1 MVEAQ
6 AWWRKC
12 FLLLWAVAAAL
23 KLLIAS
29 QLPLFVDEAF
39 YWQEGQHLAPAYSDL
54 PGLTAWLTR
63 LGVELGGQH
72 VLAVRLP
79 FLIIAAVIPWFVV
92 RMSARWFGDL
102 AGWQA
107 GVLCVLMPLSGTLG
121 LLAVPDVPMA
131 LASVLCLHAVARLL
145 RQVNAANAVELALGL
160 VLGAL
165 SHYRFLGVIGMGL
178 LALLALPQGRRLLRD
193 SRVWMALSVGV
204 VAWLPLLAWNADNH
218 DAGLRFQLLDRHPW
232 SFHLEGLFFLLIQP
246 VVVTPVLCLLLWL
259 VAWRGWRQPGW
270 SVQMRY
276 FALAGGVS
284 TLMIFVLGFFTD
296 VERIS
301 FHWPLPGY
309 LALLVAAPA
318 LLQHWAPGWRR
329 WLLWLGVA
337 VGGVLGLGYYAMAGS
352 PQLRQVL
359 ADNKF
364 YPRNFIGWEPLA
376 EAVQEELAQMPA
388 GTQVVAGSFKVGA
401 ELGFQ
406 LGDASI
412 AVLPHALNDRHGRTA
427 QLALWGLISHGRTQA
442 PQLLVISPADQRFRN
457 LLQRYHQLC
466 EWFGPL
472 PGPRTVSIDHGRQRF
487 LLFRLPAQAPVPVP
501 GDAAPCVAPAI
512 AWVDTPLPRQVVGNR
527 LRVSGWAFKDG
538 VGLRGVELLVDGQP
552 WQMADYGHALDVRPA
567 WPGSTDP
574 HHPHVG
580 FRASLD
586 LSALPAG
593 THWLGLRLHG
603 NDGSQEDWAQQRLE
617 LQR

>member
-12 FLLLWAVAAAL
+12 FLLLWATAAAL

-54 PGLTAWLTR
+54 PGLTAWLIR

-79 FLIIAAVIPWFVV
+79 FLAIAALIPWFVV

-131 LASVLCLHAVARLL
+131 LAAVLCLHAVARLL
-145 RQVNAANAVELALGL
+145 RQVNASNAVELALGL
-160 VLGAL
+160 AIGAL
-165 SHYRFLGVIGMGL
+165 SHYRFLGVIGMGFITL
-178 LALLALPQGRRLLRD
+178 LLLPQGRRLLRD
-193 SRVWMALSVGV
+193 SRVWMALSVGF

-232 SFHLEGLFFLLIQP
+232 SFHHEGVFFLLIQP
-246 VVVTPVLCLLLWL
+246 LIVTPLLCGLLWL
-259 VAWRGWRQPGW
+259 VAWRGWKRVDW
-270 SVQMRY
+270 SVQQRY
-276 FALAGGVS
+276 FALTGGIS
-284 TLMIFVLGFFTD
+284 TLAIFALGFFTD

-318 LLQHWAPGWRR
+318 VLLAWSVRWRR
-329 WLLWLGVA
+329 VLWVTVALGWMVA
-337 VGGVLGLGYYAMAGS
+337 LGYYAVVGS
-352 PQLRQVL
+352 PQLRQTL
-359 ADNKF
+359 AESKF

-376 EAVQEELAQMPA
+376 DAVREELAQMPA
-388 GTQVVAGSFKVGA
+388 GTRVLASSFKVGA

-427 QLALWGLISHGRTQA
+427 QLALWGLIGDGRSEV
-442 PQLLVISPADQRFRN
+442 PQLLVINPADQRFRD
-457 LLQRYHQLC
+457 LLARYRQLC
-466 EWFGPL
+466 GWVGPL
-472 PGPRTVSIDHGRQRF
+472 PGPRTLSIDHGRQRF
-487 LLFRLPAQAPVPVP
+487 LLMRLPPDPLGERQGSACITPALAWIDSPSPRSQV
-501 GDAAPCVAPAI
+501 GDAV
-512 AWVDTPLPRQVVGNR
+512 T
-527 LRVSGWAFKDG
+527 VSGWAFKDG
-538 VGLRGVELLVDGQP
+538 AGLRAVELLVDGQP
-552 WQMADYGHALDVRPA
+552 WQMADYGHRLDVRPA

-574 HHPHVG
+574 QHPHVG
-580 FRASLD
+580 FRATLD
-586 LSALPAG
+586 LSTLPAG

-603 NDGSQEDWAQQRLE
+603 NDGSQEDWAQQRVE
-617 LQR
+617 LRH

>member
-1 MVEAQ
+1 MVDAQ

-12 FLLLWAVAAAL
+12 FLLLWATTAAL
-23 KLLIAS
+23 KLVIAS

-72 VLAVRLP
+72 VLALRLP
-79 FLIIAAVIPWFVV
+79 FLAIAAVIPWFVV
-92 RMSARWFGDL
+92 RMSARWFGEV

-121 LLAVPDVPMA
+121 MLAVPDVPMA
-131 LASVLCLHAVARLL
+131 LAAMLCLHAVARLL
-145 RQVNAANAVELALGL
+145 RQVNAGNAVELALGL
-160 VLGAL
+160 SIGAL

-178 LALLALPQGRRLLRD
+178 IALLLLPRGRRLLAD

-232 SFHLEGLFFLLIQP
+232 SFHLEGLYFLLIQP
-246 VVVTPVLCLLLWL
+246 LMLTPLLCALLWM
-259 VAWRGWRQPGW
+259 VAWQGGRQPGW
-270 SVQMRY
+270 SPQMRY
-276 FALAGGVS
+276 FAFAGAVS
-284 TLMIFVLGFFTD
+284 TLMIFALGFFTD
-296 VERIS
+296 IERIS

-318 LLQHWAPGWRR
+318 MLSRWSMGWQR
-329 WLLWLGVA
+329 LLWASL
-337 VGGVLGLGYYAMAGS
+337 VLGLAVAMGYFAMAGS
-352 PQLRQVL
+352 ATLRQSL

-376 EAVQEELAQMPA
+376 RAVREELAQMPDDTRVLA
-388 GTQVVAGSFKVGA
+388 SSFKVGA

-406 LGDASI
+406 LADADI

-427 QLALWGLISHGRTQA
+427 QLALWGLVSEGRSEV
-442 PQLLVISPADQRFRN
+442 PRLLVVNPADQRFRD
-457 LLQRYHQLC
+457 LLARYHQLC
-466 EWFGPL
+466 QWLGPL

-487 LLFRLPAQAPVPVP
+487 LLFRLPAQSAVP
-501 GDAAPCVAPAI
+501 DRSCVTPAI
-512 AWVDTPLPRQVVGNR
+512 AWVDTPLPGQQVGDQ
-527 LRVSGWAFKDG
+527 LTVSGWAFKDG
-538 VGLRGVELLVDGQP
+538 VGLRSIELLLDGRP
-552 WQMADYGHALDVRPA
+552 LAVAGYGRRFDVRPVWA
-567 WPGSTDP
+567 GSNDP
-574 HHPHVG
+574 QHPDVG
-580 FRASLD
+580 FDATLD
-586 LSALPAG
+586 LSAVPPG
-593 THWLGLRLHG
+593 SHWLGLRLHG
-603 NDGSQEDWAQQRLE
+603 NDGSVEDWGQQRIE
-617 LQR
+617 LVR

>member
-1 MVEAQ
+1 MVVEAQ
-6 AWWRKC
+6 TRWQKW
-12 FLLLWAVAAAL
+12 FLVLWATAAAL

-72 VLAVRLP
+72 VLALRLP
-79 FLIIAAVIPWFVV
+79 FLAIGAIIPWFVV
-92 RMSARWFGDL
+92 RMAARWFGPT

-107 GVLCVLMPLSGTLG
+107 GILCLLMPLSGTLG

-131 LASVLCLHAVARLL
+131 LAAVLCLHAVARLL
-145 RQVNAANAVELALGL
+145 RQVNASNAVELALGL
-160 VLGAL
+160 AIGAL

-178 LALLALPQGRRLLRD
+178 IALLLLPQGRRLLRD
-193 SRVWMALSVGV
+193 SRVWMALSVGF

-232 SFHLEGLFFLLIQP
+232 SFHHEGVFFLLIQP
-246 VVVTPVLCLLLWL
+246 LIVTPLLCGLLWL
-259 VAWRGWRQPGW
+259 VAWRGSKRTDWNLQ
-270 SVQMRY
+270 QRY
-276 FALAGGVS
+276 FALTGGIS
-284 TLMIFVLGFFTD
+284 TAMIFALGFFTD

-318 LLQHWAPGWRR
+318 LLLGWSRRWRR
-329 WLLWLGVA
+329 LLWLSLLLGWVVA
-337 VGGVLGLGYYAMAGS
+337 LGYYAMASS
-352 PQLRQVL
+352 PQWRQVL

-376 EAVQEELAQMPA
+376 EAVRDELAQMPA
-388 GTQVVAGSFKVGA
+388 GTRILAGSFKVGS

-406 LGDASI
+406 LGDDSI

-427 QLALWGLISHGRTQA
+427 QLALWKLIGDGRSDV
-442 PQLLVISPADQRFRN
+442 PQLLVINPADQRFRD
-457 LLQRYHQLC
+457 LLARYQQLC
-466 EWFGPL
+466 QWVGPL

-487 LLFRLPAQAPVPVP
+487 LLMRLPPRPAGVVP
-501 GDAAPCVAPAI
+501 DEACVTPAL
-512 AWVDTPLPRQVVGNR
+512 AWIDSPLPRATVGDQAQVR
-527 LRVSGWAFKDG
+527 GWAFKDG
-538 VGLRGVELLVDGQP
+538 VGLRSVELLLDGKP
-552 WQMADYGHALDVRPA
+552 VMLADYGRTSEVRGVWA
-567 WPGSTDP
+567 GSSDP
-574 HHPHVG
+574 QHPQVG
-580 FRASLD
+580 FDARLD
-586 LSALPAG
+586 LSALPPG

-603 NDGSQEDWAQQRLE
+603 NDGSVEDWSEQRLHIS
-617 LQR
+617 R

>member
-1 MVEAQ
+1 MVVDPQAQ
-6 AWWRKC
+6 WRKC
-12 FLLLWAVAAAL
+12 FLVLWASVAAL

-79 FLIIAAVIPWFVV
+79 FLAIAAIIPWFVV
-92 RMSARWFGDL
+92 RMAARWFGEL

-107 GVLCVLMPLSGTLG
+107 GVLCLLMPLSGTLG

-131 LASVLCLHAVARLL
+131 LAAVLCLHAVARLL
-145 RQVNAANAVELALGL
+145 RQVNASNAVELALGL
-160 VLGAL
+160 AIGAL

-193 SRVWMALSVGV
+193 SRVWMALSVGF

-232 SFHLEGLFFLLIQP
+232 SFHHEGLLFLLIQP
-246 VVVTPVLCLLLWL
+246 LIVTPVLCGLLWL
-259 VAWRGWRQPGW
+259 VAWRGWRQPQW
-270 SVQMRY
+270 SPQQRY

-284 TLMIFVLGFFTD
+284 TAVIFALGFFTD

-318 LLQHWAPGWRR
+318 LLVLFKPLWQRLLWVSVVLG
-329 WLLWLGVA
+329 WLLAFGYHA
-337 VGGVLGLGYYAMAGS
+337 VAGS
-352 PQLRQVL
+352 ADLRLAL

-364 YPRNFIGWEPLA
+364 YPRNFIGWESLA
-376 EAVQEELAQMPA
+376 EAVDEELAQMPA
-388 GTQVVAGSFKVGA
+388 GTTVLAGSFKVGA
-401 ELGFQ
+401 ELGF
-406 LGDASI
+406 LRNDAAI

-427 QLALWGLISHGRTQA
+427 QLALWGLIGNGRSTG
-442 PQLLVISPADQRFRN
+442 PQLLVINTGDQRFRD
-457 LLQRYHQLC
+457 LLTRYHQLC
-466 EWFGPL
+466 GWVGPL
-472 PGPRTVSIDHGRQRF
+472 PGPRTVSVDHGRQRF
-487 LLFRLPAQAPVPVP
+487 LLMRLPPLPASQTVAAGCVTPAMAWI
-501 GDAAPCVAPAI
+501 DA
-512 AWVDTPLPRQVVGNR
+512 PLPRQVAGDE
-527 LRVSGWAFKDG
+527 LLVSGWAFKDG
-538 VGLRGVELLVDGQP
+538 VGLRSVELLLNGQP
-552 WQMADYGHALDVRPA
+552 LKLADYGRPHEVRGL
-567 WPGSTDP
+567 WPDSADP
-574 HHPHVG
+574 QHPHIG
-580 FRASLD
+580 FDARLD
-586 LSALPAG
+586 LSAVPAG

-603 NDGSQEDWAQQRLE
+603 NDGSREDWAQQRIE
-617 LQR
+617 RVR

>member
-1 MVEAQ
+1 M
-6 AWWRKC
+6 
-12 FLLLWAVAAAL
+12 
-23 KLLIAS
+23 
-29 QLPLFVDEAF
+29 
-39 YWQEGQHLAPAYSDL
+39 
-54 PGLTAWLTR
+54 
-63 LGVELGGQH
+63 
-72 VLAVRLP
+72 
-79 FLIIAAVIPWFVV
+79 
-92 RMSARWFGDL
+92 
-102 AGWQA
+102 
-107 GVLCVLMPLSGTLG
+107 
-121 LLAVPDVPMA
+121 
-131 LASVLCLHAVARLL
+131 
-145 RQVNAANAVELALGL
+145 
-160 VLGAL
+160 
-165 SHYRFLGVIGMGL
+165 
-178 LALLALPQGRRLLRD
+178 
-193 SRVWMALSVGV
+193 
-204 VAWLPLLAWNADNH
+204 
-218 DAGLRFQLLDRHPW
+218 
-232 SFHLEGLFFLLIQP
+232 EGLFFLLIQP

-309 LALLVAAPA
+309 LALMVAAPA

-388 GTQVVAGSFKVGA
+388 DTQVVAGSFKVGA

-427 QLALWGLISHGRTQA
+427 QLALWGLIGHGRTQA

-512 AWVDTPLPRQVVGNR
+512 AWWTPRCHGRWWATGCGSVAGPSRTGSVCAGWNCWWMGSPGRWPTMAMLWMYARPGRAVPTRITRMSASAPAWTCPRCRPVPIGWGCACMATMAVRKTGPSSGWSCNAERPAPLALTAQGKRKPAWRNSWQVAIKGRPTRAVGSLLSIAWNR
-527 LRVSGWAFKDG
+527 LMPSPSHLK
-538 VGLRGVELLVDGQP
+538 
-552 WQMADYGHALDVRPA
+552 
-567 WPGSTDP
+567 
-574 HHPHVG
+574 
-580 FRASLD
+580 
-586 LSALPAG
+586 LPAQSSG
-593 THWLGLRLHG
+593 CSCWT
-603 NDGSQEDWAQQRLE
+603 
-617 LQR
+617 